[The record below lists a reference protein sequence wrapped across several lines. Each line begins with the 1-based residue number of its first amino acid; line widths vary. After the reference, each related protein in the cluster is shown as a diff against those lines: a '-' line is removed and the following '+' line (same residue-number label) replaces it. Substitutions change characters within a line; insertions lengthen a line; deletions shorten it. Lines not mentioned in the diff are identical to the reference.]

1 MKSRR
6 IFSREFK
13 LEVLQELESGK
24 RIVEI
29 CRQNNIS
36 KATLYNQKF
45 SLIYDEWKF
54 FFDGHCCPVQKS
66 EQALSMQDKKPP
78 IFDGWFFMWKKEHR
92 LDLEMPLAAMGRLAS
107 SMQN

>member
-24 RIVEI
+24 KIVEI

-36 KATLYNQKF
+36 KATLYK
-45 SLIYDEWKF
+45 
-54 FFDGHCCPVQKS
+54 
-66 EQALSMQDKKPP
+66 
-78 IFDGWFFMWKKEHR
+78 WKKEYR
-92 LDLEMPLAAMGRLAS
+92 LDPGNAFSGNGKISKLDAKLAERERLIGELYAENS
-107 SMQN
+107 LLKKAVSRLGERIAEFQKKR